1 MSLLIE
7 TICLK
12 DGEFMNLKYHE
23 QRAQWALLVLFES
36 TKKPELEDYLKNV
49 EFPRQGFYK
58 CRITYNDQ
66 FRKVEFINYE
76 RRVINSLKI
85 VVDDGISYEHK
96 FEDRHELNA
105 LFSKRDACDDILIV
119 KQGLITDTSHANIV
133 FKENDHWVT
142 PTSYLLSGTMRQNLL
157 DKKIIIENEIRIA
170 DLHRFT
176 KFKLI
181 NAMLGFDGPEIDVSN
196 IVQ

>member
-12 DGEFMNLKYHE
+12 EGEFKNLSYHE
-23 QRAQWALLVLFES
+23 QRMQRALKLLFDSEAA
-36 TKKPELEDYLKNV
+36 PNLEDYLKNMD
-49 EFPRQGFYK
+49 FPNQGFYK
-58 CRITYNDQ
+58 CRLTYNDQ
-66 FRKVEFINYE
+66 FRKVEFVNYE
-76 RRVINSLKI
+76 IRPVNSLKI
-85 VVDDGISYEHK
+85 ITNDNISYEHK
-96 FEDRHELNA
+96 FEDRHEINA
-105 LFSKRDACDDILIV
+105 LFARKDTCDDILIV
-119 KQGLITDTSHANIV
+119 QNGFITDASYANIA
-133 FKENDHWVT
+133 FKEGNHWVT
-142 PTSYLLSGTMRQNLL
+142 PKTFLLLGTMRHNLL
-157 DKKIIIENEIRIA
+157 DRKLIAEQDIRIT